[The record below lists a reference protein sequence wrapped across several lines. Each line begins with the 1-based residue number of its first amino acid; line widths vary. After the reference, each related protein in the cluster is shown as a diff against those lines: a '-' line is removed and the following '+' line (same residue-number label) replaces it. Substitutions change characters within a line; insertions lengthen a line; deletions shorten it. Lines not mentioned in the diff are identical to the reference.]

1 MQTKTTINVKWP
13 VQAFF
18 WVLLLLCSNCFAQSN
33 PQRILSS
40 FIYKSKAYNYE
51 FIKESEDS
59 YSLKLSTIEKAAAA
73 AKADTTENNN
83 SSEEK
88 AAAKTSTDTNNNL
101 FNSFEQNVFVGI
113 FLNQMKGQFGADT
126 SIQSLK
132 DIGTGIYFKIKT
144 RLDFVDDEPVTA
156 YLILKKDSIHSFL
169 SSNSSVYYNGRLSW
183 LAAYHAV
190 DRVTVETQ
198 DGAIKNIT
206 VRMLDTALVNQHAET
221 PRQYIEFKNQYPIS
235 ISGKFDAENFADV
248 KLYCFNCA
256 GITGLYRNINL
267 SDLLS
272 LDIVL
277 ENNKDDYSPV
287 NSTVSVSPAKPI
299 IELKKEKR
307 SKIFEVAAF
316 SDFVG
321 MDQEQPN
328 GLIQIEARRKVNI
341 NTQSWPLFY
350 RAGNKDFASK
360 YNLSKIEIYRIN
372 PGEQGYKDDSVGYKI
387 YKRIK
392 PAGVNADSPKLDSL
406 RKQSIKIESM
416 RQDSITYDVIKN
428 NILAKAK
435 LNNGLTRMDS
445 LELELNKMYIKEL
458 DAARSNLN
466 SVQNSPRPLDIV
478 YIPKSKIRSRYWTA
492 FGYIEP
498 VLLFSK
504 LEQTNRF
511 IDSAKAPS
519 NKINPLQLYQYQIAS
534 LGINVDV
541 IKFSFPQEKLTW
553 NFLHGGIY
561 WFRTRVATSTGPSQQ
576 SVALNSNYWQAGTSV
591 SFNPDSRWA
600 LTFGVNYIQP
610 NLWNTDYT
618 LTNNHALLQT
628 FLDGSMK
635 TSDDAKM
642 FLRFRWT
649 SEIGKHE
656 VNFTQFQLGYSM
668 NIFVKSG
675 K

>member
-1 MQTKTTINVKWP
+1 MGT
-13 VQAFF
+13 
-18 WVLLLLCSNCFAQSN
+18 
-33 PQRILSS
+33 
-40 FIYKSKAYNYE
+40 FIYNSKAYNYE
-51 FIKESEDS
+51 FIKESDES
-59 YSLKLSTIEKAAAA
+59 YNLKLSTIEKADAS
-73 AKADTTENNN
+73 AKADTTENNDGN
-83 SSEEK
+83 EEK
-88 AAAKTSTDTNNNL
+88 TNTDASESTGNSNL
-101 FNSFEQNVFVGI
+101 FSSFEKGVFEGI
-113 FLNQMKGQFGADT
+113 FLNQMKAKFNEDSSGSLTDIATRIFF
-126 SIQSLK
+126 SIK
-132 DIGTGIYFKIKT
+132 A
-144 RLDFVDDEPVTA
+144 RLDFIDDEPITA

-169 SSNSSVYYNGRLSW
+169 SSNSSVYYTGRLSR
-183 LAAYHAV
+183 LVAYHAI

-206 VRMLDTALVNQHAET
+206 VRMLDTALVKQHAET
-221 PRQYIEFKNQYPIS
+221 PRHYVEFKNQFPVS

-256 GITGLYRNINL
+256 GIKNVSRYINL
-267 SDLLS
+267 SDLIS

-299 IELKKEKR
+299 VELKKEKR
-307 SKIFEVAAF
+307 SRIFEVAAF

-328 GLIQIEARRKVNI
+328 GLIQIEARRKINI
-341 NTQSWPLFY
+341 NTVSRPLLY
-350 RAGNKDFASK
+350 RPGNADFASK
-360 YNLSKIEIYRIN
+360 YNLRNARVFMVK
-372 PGEQGYKDDSVGYKI
+372 PGEPGYDKNKTGYKI
-387 YKRIK
+387 YKYIK
-392 PAGVNADSPKLDSL
+392 PASGNADSLKLDSL
-406 RKQSIKIESM
+406 KKQSIKMESL
-416 RQDSITYDVIKN
+416 RQDSINYDAIKN
-428 NILAKAK
+428 NILAKAR
-435 LNNGLTRMDS
+435 LNKGLSRKDS
-445 LELELNKMYIKEL
+445 LELELNNIHIQEL
-458 DAARSNLN
+458 EAARNDLKSA
-466 SVQNSPRPLDIV
+466 QNNRPQLLDII
-478 YIPKSKIRSRYWTA
+478 YIPKNKIGSRYYTF
-492 FGYIEP
+492 FGSIEP

-511 IDSAKAPS
+511 IDSAKAPA

-534 LGINVDV
+534 LGINVDL
-541 IKFSFPQEKLTW
+541 IKFSFPQLKFTW
-553 NFLHGGIY
+553 NFLHGGVY
-561 WFRTRVATSTGPSQQ
+561 WFRTRVATSSDSSQK
-576 SVALNSNYWQAGTSV
+576 SVALNSNYWQAGTSL

-618 LTNNHALLQT
+618 LTNSHALLQT

-649 SEIGKHE
+649 SEMGKHE